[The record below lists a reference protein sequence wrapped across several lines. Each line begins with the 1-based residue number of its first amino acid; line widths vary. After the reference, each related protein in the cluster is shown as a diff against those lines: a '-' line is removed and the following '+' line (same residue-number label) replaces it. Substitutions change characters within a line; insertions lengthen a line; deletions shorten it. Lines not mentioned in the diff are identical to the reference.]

1 MQNGVIVGIPS
12 HRRIPETDHLLA
24 GVACMVGLLTS
35 ASALAGG
42 DAAAHMAEES
52 RNAPR
57 ILPKAMI
64 WSIVTN
70 GLMGLVLL
78 ITFLYTMGD
87 ITVALQSPT
96 GLPLVEVFRNAIGS
110 NSGATAMVSM
120 IATLTIAAHH
130 AVMACA
136 SRQLFAFARDK
147 GVPFHQWVSHTSP
160 RFDVPDNAVIVT
172 SITACLL
179 YCLNLGSSVA
189 FNIIASVGLVSL
201 TSSYLISISC
211 VTWRRM
217 SRLPLPE
224 TEFSMGRWSLPVNL
238 LSLAFLSILF
248 VMLFFPSSPDPPLT
262 AMNWACVVYSAV
274 LLFAGC
280 YYLLSG
286 RKQYVGPVE
295 YVRNS
300 VW

>member
-1 MQNGVIVGIPS
+1 
-12 HRRIPETDHLLA
+12 
-24 GVACMVGLLTS
+24 MVGLVTS

-52 RNAPR
+52 RNAPK

-70 GLMGLVLL
+70 GVMGLILL

-110 NSGATAMVSM
+110 DSGATAIVSM
-120 IATLTIAAHH
+120 ITSLIIAAHH

-147 GVPFHQWVSHTSP
+147 GVPYHQWVSHTSP
-160 RFDVPDNAVIVT
+160 RFDVPDNAVIAT
-172 SITACLL
+172 SVIACLL
-179 YCLNLGSSVA
+179 YCINIGSSVA
-189 FNIIASVGLVSL
+189 FNIIASIGLVSL

-211 VTWRRM
+211 ITWRRL
-217 SRLPLPE
+217 SQSPLPE
-224 TEFSMGRWSLPVNL
+224 TEFSLGKWSLPINL
-238 LSLAFLSILF
+238 LSLAFLSIMS
-248 VMLFFPSSPDPPLT
+248 VMLFFPSSPSPPPI
-262 AMNWACVVYSAV
+262 AMNWACVVYGAV
-274 LLFAGC
+274 LLFAC
-280 YYLLSG
+280 SYYILSG

-295 YVRNS
+295 YVRKS
-300 VW
+300 A